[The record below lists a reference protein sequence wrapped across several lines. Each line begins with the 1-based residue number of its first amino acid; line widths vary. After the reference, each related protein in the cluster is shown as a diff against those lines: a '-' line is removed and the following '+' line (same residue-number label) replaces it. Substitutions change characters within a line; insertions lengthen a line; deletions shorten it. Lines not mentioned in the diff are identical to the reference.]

1 LDNVT
6 AFYPVTRLDNCPREE
21 RRGMKGEWV
30 VGREMAFDTMGSR
43 VRVRV
48 RSYSF
53 DLLYG
58 GVPW

>member
-1 LDNVT
+1 
-6 AFYPVTRLDNCPREE
+6 
-21 RRGMKGEWV
+21 MKGEWV

-48 RSYSF
+48 MSYSF

-58 GVPW
+58 CTWYGVGKKEEV